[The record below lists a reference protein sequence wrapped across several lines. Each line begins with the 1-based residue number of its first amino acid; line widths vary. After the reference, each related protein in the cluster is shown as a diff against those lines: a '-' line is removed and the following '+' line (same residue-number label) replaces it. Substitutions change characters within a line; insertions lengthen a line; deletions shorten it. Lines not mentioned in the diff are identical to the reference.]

1 MQLVAQ
7 LISLFTWKCRQ
18 TLLSHN
24 TPIFIFKGGRI
35 SSLAEISSV
44 FLENIPIFLEKT
56 WVNLVFTVTGFLA
69 SPSKRYSQRDDAESN
84 SVRGEASSS
93 MLAS

>member
-1 MQLVAQ
+1 MQLVVQ

-84 SVRGEASSS
+84 SASSS